1 MYLLNANCLVVIVT
15 QSITC
20 HKLYTIYTV
29 NIFTFVNETILRAPF
44 SLTIFINIFR
54 RHTPGTRTPGQDTRY
69 DQWIKC
75 KI

>member
-1 MYLLNANCLVVIVT
+1 MYFLNANCSVVT
-15 QSITC
+15 QSIAC

-29 NIFTFVNETILRAPF
+29 NIFTFVNETILQAPF

-54 RHTPGTRTPGQDTRY
+54 RHTPGTRAPGQDTRY
-69 DQWIKC
+69 DDQWIKC